1 MMHGVIKVALTLLLC
16 ASMVT
21 QTAIPTYALTDSSV
35 SYTDNVDSKYTDTS
49 EYTSDASSASTE
61 PAEEAGSLEESVDK
75 SE

>member
-1 MMHGVIKVALTLLLC
+1 MMHGVKKAALTLLLC

-35 SYTDNVDSKYTDTS
+35 SDTDDVDSEYTDTS
-49 EYTSDASSASTE
+49 EDTSDASSASTE
-61 PAEEAGSLEESVDK
+61 PAEGAGTLEESVDK